1 MYTEIFK
8 FALIS
13 TIITTAAGVVMFFFA
28 KEEAT
33 FQDLYNEA
41 LAEYKAK
48 NYKKAIPIFEKAIKK
63 REDAPQAYYNLGL
76 TYFKLNELDLARDN
90 FIKVLDFT
98 PDDTDAIQNLGMVEL
113 QKENF
118 IEALSFFKKAA
129 ESTNEDAEC
138 LFNIGYTLSKLGKDD
153 EAIENIEKAMTINP
167 ENVEFKQFYVDIL
180 SKSPNLDIDADLQN
194 KLLSSTLYLLDIYPS
209 EERLIFLAGTA
220 YSKLGEWENSIKY
233 YERAIAI
240 NPKNVLAL
248 NQYALVLL
256 CKGEL
261 SKAIESYE
269 HSIEIDPNI
278 PDTYLNMAFAY
289 EKFGQPDSAKAMF
302 EEFIKKFPDNPG
314 VDIAKEYLAKNADDD
329 EG

>member
-1 MYTEIFK
+1 MFTEIFK

-13 TIITTAAGVVMFFFA
+13 TIITTASAIVMFFFA
-28 KEEAT
+28 KEEGT

-63 REDAPQAYYNLGL
+63 KEDAPQAYYNLGL

-90 FIKVLDFT
+90 FIKVLEFT
-98 PDDTDAIQNLGMVEL
+98 PDDTDAIQNLGMIEL

-118 IEALSFFKKAA
+118 IEAFSFFKKASEFA
-129 ESTNEDAEC
+129 GEDADC
-138 LFNIGYTLSKLGKDD
+138 LFNMGFTLSKLNNID
-153 EAIENIEKAMTINP
+153 EAIESIEKAMTISP
-167 ENVEFKQFYVDIL
+167 ENVDFKQFYVDLL
-180 SKSPNLDIDADLQN
+180 SSSPNLDIDSDLQN
-194 KLLSSTLYLLDIYPS
+194 KLLSNTLYLLDIYPT
-209 EERLIFLAGTA
+209 EEKLIFMAGTA
-220 YSKLGEWENSIKY
+220 YSKLGDWENSIKY

-240 NPKNVLAL
+240 NPRNVLAL

-302 EEFIKKFPDNPG
+302 EEFIQKFPDNPG
-314 VDIAKEYLAKNADDD
+314 VDIAKEYLAKNSEDDD
-329 EG
+329 